1 MRRVGSDRSQYR
13 RARHASRSQ
22 GFHQIVTPLS
32 PPMSSMGQAG
42 LSGPAYSPPAR
53 QQRRSA
59 NMSTESIES
68 IASQP
73 SAATGAAA
81 CAACGAPLAEDQRY
95 CLQCGERATPI
106 SSVLLGGPPAA
117 PLSGAGVQTSGP
129 GSAPPALGPPGAA
142 PPSLP
147 GVPGGGEAPGRG
159 NAVTVIAGVGVLL
172 LAMGIGVL
180 IGRSGASKPSAA
192 SAAPQVITVSSTPS
206 AGATPASESFTGD
219 WPVGAGGYTVQ
230 LQTLPTA
237 STQVSAVEAEKSAA
251 EGKGAKAVG
260 ALKSDEFPSLPAG
273 NYIVYSGKYSK
284 KAEAEKALGGLKKSF
299 PGASV
304 VQLAAGG
311 GKSSAK
317 GGAGASGAGKSGVG
331 SSPSNP
337 APPSVVED
345 LRKSKGKSYEEKS
358 KNLPDVISTG

>member
-1 MRRVGSDRSQYR
+1 
-13 RARHASRSQ
+13 
-22 GFHQIVTPLS
+22 
-32 PPMSSMGQAG
+32 
-42 LSGPAYSPPAR
+42 
-53 QQRRSA
+53 
-59 NMSTESIES
+59 MSTESIES

-73 SAATGAAA
+73 SAAHGAAA

-106 SSVLLGGPPAA
+106 GSVLRSGPPLALV
-117 PLSGAGVQTSGP
+117 PGAGAGAQATGP
-129 GSAPPALGPPGAA
+129 GSAPPVLGPPGAA
-142 PPSLP
+142 PPSPP
-147 GVPGGGEAPGRG
+147 GVAGGGEASGHGG

-180 IGRSGASKPSAA
+180 IGRSGGSKPSAA
-192 SAAPQVITVSSTPS
+192 SAAPQVISVSSAPAAGTGPS
-206 AGATPASESFTGD
+206 AESFTGD
-219 WPVGAGGYTVQ
+219 WPAGSSGYTVQ

-237 STQVSAVEAEKSAA
+237 STQVSAVQAAKSAA

-260 ALKSDEFPSLPAG
+260 ALKFDEFAALPAG
-273 NYIVYSGKYSK
+273 DYIVYSGKYSK
-284 KAEAEKALGGLKKSF
+284 KTGADKALAGLKKSF

-304 VQLAAGG
+304 LQV
-311 GKSSAK
+311 
-317 GGAGASGAGKSGVG
+317 GASGGASGGKGAAGTANGGGKSGVG

-337 APPSVVED
+337 APPSVAED

>member
-1 MRRVGSDRSQYR
+1 
-13 RARHASRSQ
+13 
-22 GFHQIVTPLS
+22 
-32 PPMSSMGQAG
+32 
-42 LSGPAYSPPAR
+42 
-53 QQRRSA
+53 
-59 NMSTESIES
+59 MSTESIES

-73 SAATGAAA
+73 PAATGAAA

-95 CLQCGERATPI
+95 CLQCGERATPM

-117 PLSGAGVQTSGP
+117 LVPGAGAQANGP

-147 GVPGGGEAPGRG
+147 GVPGGGEAAGRG

-180 IGRSGASKPSAA
+180 IGRSGGSKPSAA
-192 SAAPQVITVSSTPS
+192 SAAPQVISVSSTPT
-206 AGATPASESFTGD
+206 AGAATAAESFTGD
-219 WPVGAGGYTVQ
+219 WPAGSTGYTVQ
-230 LQTLPTA
+230 LQTLATA
-237 STQVSAVEAEKSAA
+237 STQVSAVQAAKSAA

-260 ALKSDEFPSLPAG
+260 ALKSDEFSSLPAG

-284 KAEAEKALGGLKKSF
+284 KAEAVKALGGLKKSF

-304 VQLAAGG
+304 LQV
-311 GKSSAK
+311 
-317 GGAGASGAGKSGVG
+317 GAGAGAKGAGAGSSGAGKSGVG